1 MHVLLAVFV
10 LMLAP
15 VLTTV
20 AQPNWSNPKVLQIN
34 TVAPNATLFSYPSLT
49 TAVSYDASTSSH
61 YHSLNG
67 SWKFHWSATPV
78 ERPKNFFTKNY
89 NDKSWDTIEVP
100 SNWEIKGYGT
110 AIYSNIRYPFPKE
123 EPRISANDNPV
134 GSYRRNF
141 EVSSDWQDKQLFIT
155 FDGVSSAFYIWVN
168 GQKVGYSQGSRT
180 PATFNISNYIKQGKN
195 QLSVEVYRWCDG
207 SYLEDQDFW
216 RLSGIFRDVYLQVR
230 PKTYLSDVRIV
241 TDLDEDFIDADLLV
255 ELELGG
261 QFDGFV
267 SIHLDDI
274 DGKPVFSAQ
283 SPVKE
288 KLIFKTRIKSPKKW
302 TSETPHLYTL
312 FVSSIDSNGKVLEVV
327 PQHVGFREVDIKDN
341 IFKINGVP
349 VKLKGVNRHEHHP
362 ETGQVVS
369 RESIIRD
376 IKLFKENNIN
386 AVRTS
391 HYPNIPLFYDLCD
404 EYGIYVMDEANI
416 ESHAYGTPYWYD
428 HDITKNPI
436 ANKAIWQASH
446 LNRVSRMADRDK
458 NHPCIIMWS
467 LGNEAGSGPNHDA
480 TYALLKNS
488 DPTRPIHYQGEYRRG
503 LPTTDIHSQMYSSPG
518 WSSEKQLNF
527 TGVVKPSLL
536 CEYSH
541 AMGNS
546 NGNLKEYWDYIYATP
561 THIGAFV
568 WDWMD
573 QGIKKPIPYQ
583 YRENIG
589 VGPVKD
595 YALAYGGWEPSA
607 YHNDDNFCMNGLIAA
622 DWTPRPGLLALK
634 KMHEYISVESVAPK
648 EGIYRIYNHFNYNN
662 LQDQVTGRWV
672 LTRNGNTV
680 TRGSLNDLDIPAEQS
695 AEVQLQLPNLD
706 SIDAHEYIL
715 TFTFHATKDFSKL
728 VEPDHELAFSQFN
741 ITPLNL
747 NSYAKDSK
755 NTDELT
761 FKQSD
766 HFINILGS
774 NGLKIRF
781 NKKSGYIEQYEIK
794 NVTLF
799 DEPLQLEFWR
809 AIVDNERVLK
819 LKPPIAKDW
828 KDACL
833 GSHVSSY
840 TLKQGEHG
848 ALIIEAIIKLKQVN
862 SVAELQYIIYPN
874 AQIDIELHLKM
885 PTANKINEGRF
896 PYARFDQISRPRRVG
911 MEFRLPKSM
920 QNMRWYGQGP
930 NATYI
935 DRNYER
941 IGLFSGSVDQQWVE
955 YSKPQDN
962 SNKTAVRWAQ
972 FTNDQGDGIRFH
984 ALSAP
989 MSVAAYNYSIK
1000 TMETAKYSF
1009 EMDRS
1014 DHLHVHVDH
1023 TQFGIGGVNSWNY
1036 GPLEKYLLSD
1046 NHYDYKFR
1054 ILPVLAK

>member
-34 TVAPNATLFSYPSLT
+34 TVTPNATLFSYPSLT

-61 YHSLNG
+61 YQSLNG
-67 SWKFHWSATPV
+67 SWKFHWSSTP
-78 ERPKNFFTKNY
+78 ENRPKNFFVKDY
-89 NDKSWDTIEVP
+89 NDRNWDTIEVP
-100 SNWEIKGYGT
+100 SNWEIQGYGT
-110 AIYSNIRYPFPKE
+110 AIYSNIPYPFPKE
-123 EPRISANDNPV
+123 EPHISANDNPV

-180 PATFNISNYIKQGKN
+180 PATFNITNYIKQGKN

-216 RLSGIFRDVYLQVR
+216 RLSGIFRDVYLQAR
-230 PKTYLSDVRIV
+230 PKTYCSDVRIV
-241 TDLDEDFIDADLLV
+241 TDLDEDFIDADLIV

-261 QFDGFV
+261 QLYGSV
-267 SIHLDDI
+267 SIHLDDS
-274 DGKPVFSAQ
+274 DGKSFFTAKSAI
-283 SPVKE
+283 KE
-288 KLIFKTRIKSPKKW
+288 KVIFKTRIKSPKKW
-302 TSETPHLYTL
+302 TSESPYLYTL
-312 FVSSIDSNGKVLEVV
+312 FVSCIDSNGKVLEVV
-327 PQHVGFREVDIKDN
+327 PQRVGFREVDIKDN

-369 RESIIRD
+369 RESMLRD

-391 HYPNIPLFYDLCD
+391 HYPNVPLFYDLCD

-416 ESHAYGTPYWYD
+416 ESHAYGTPYWYN
-428 HDITKNPI
+428 HEKTTNPI

-480 TYALLKNS
+480 TYALLKKV
-488 DPTRPIHYQGEYRRG
+488 DPTRPVHYESDYRKG
-503 LPTTDIHSQMYSSPG
+503 LPATDIHSRMYAAPG
-518 WSSEKQLNF
+518 WNSEKQLTF
-527 TGVVKPSLL
+527 TGVIKPSLL

-546 NGNLKEYWDYIYATP
+546 NGNLKEYWDHIYATP

-589 VGPVKD
+589 IGPVKD

-607 YHNDDNFCMNGLIAA
+607 YHNDGNFCMNGLIAA
-622 DWTPRPGLLALK
+622 DWTPRPGLLAIK

-672 LTRNGNTV
+672 LTCDGNPV
-680 TRGSLNDLDIPAEQS
+680 ARGSLKDLDIPAEQN
-695 AEVQLQLPNLD
+695 ATVQLQLPYID
-706 SIDAHEYIL
+706 SKDTHEYIL
-715 TFTFHATKDFSKL
+715 TFTFHATKNYSTL
-728 VEPDHELAFSQFN
+728 VESGHEIAFSQFN
-741 ITPLNL
+741 ITPINL
-747 NSYAKDSK
+747 NSNALDSTDT
-755 NTDELT
+755 NTLT
-761 FKQSD
+761 FEQSD
-766 HFINILGS
+766 DFLDIQGS

-781 NKKSGYIEQYEIK
+781 NKNSGYIEQYEVQKI
-794 NVTLF
+794 TLF
-799 DEPLQLEFWR
+799 DQPLQLEFWR

-819 LKPPIAKDW
+819 RKPPIPKDW
-828 KDACL
+828 KNACL
-833 GSHVSSY
+833 GSHISSY
-840 TLKQGEHG
+840 TLQQGEHG
-848 ALIIEAIIKLKQVN
+848 TLIIEAIIKLEQVN
-862 SVAELQYIIYPN
+862 SVAELQYTIYPT
-874 AQIDIELHLKM
+874 AQIDVELHLKM
-885 PTANKINEGRF
+885 PTANKIMKGRF
-896 PYARFDQISRPRRVG
+896 PYERFDQISRPRRVG
-911 MEFRLPKSM
+911 MEFRLPISM
-920 QNMRWYGQGP
+920 QNLDWYGQGP

-941 IGLFSGSVDQQWVE
+941 IGLFSGSVDEQWVE

-972 FTNDQGDGIRFH
+972 FTNKQGDGIRLH
-984 ALSAP
+984 ALSEP
-989 MSVAAYNYSIK
+989 MSVAAYNYSIE

-1046 NHYDYKFR
+1046 NHYHYKFR